1 MLVAHGFIGTI
12 IVIVMLIDSPP
23 PCNHGRGFPPVI
35 ALFVEIFFWFP
46 AGYAPKNSLPS
57 PSCAFLGAALASRR
71 SRPRP
76 VAGRRAD
83 ISKAPEEVVP
93 LEPNGLPPWF
103 CLHRLS
109 LPPAGVLCVCP
120 IARSTPR
127 HQKNVALE
135 SRRNG
140 IFADPVPALRNNFCR
155 RL

>member
-1 MLVAHGFIGTI
+1 MAHGFIGTI

-35 ALFVEIFFWFP
+35 ALFVEKNFWFP

-93 LEPNGLPPWF
+93 LEPNGLPPCPGMSQF
-103 CLHRLS
+103 QGGFFPLEFVYTKGEYHGK
-109 LPPAGVLCVCP
+109 PPVIYQYRKTLAWHM
-120 IARSTPR
+120 A
-127 HQKNVALE
+127 
-135 SRRNG
+135 
-140 IFADPVPALRNNFCR
+140 
-155 RL
+155 

>member
-1 MLVAHGFIGTI
+1 VAHGFIGTI

-35 ALFVEIFFWFP
+35 ALFVEKIFWFP

-93 LEPNGLPPWF
+93 LEPNGSPPWGAAKSAAIGQLISVR
-103 CLHRLS
+103 CYM
-109 LPPAGVLCVCP
+109 
-120 IARSTPR
+120 
-127 HQKNVALE
+127 Q
-135 SRRNG
+135 
-140 IFADPVPALRNNFCR
+140 
-155 RL
+155 